1 MTNNK
6 LDPNWVTGFTDAE
19 GCFYVPINKRKNRKS
34 GWQIQACFQIKL
46 HIKDKDLLL
55 QIKSFFSEVGTIVT
69 NYNYSFAVYR
79 VHSLGDITNVIIPHF
94 NKYPLISQKYG
105 DFIIWKNIVELINKG
120 EHLTIDG
127 LIKIVNLKA
136 FLNKGLSYNLKIHFP
151 DIVKTNKL
159 KKPNANIPIN
169 IDYNWIAGFFSGEGC
184 FSIGIYK
191 SNTHKIGY
199 GIILQIIFTQHLR
212 DEILFNSIKKVLGC
226 GNIIKYSTKNIIVLK
241 ISNFKNTYYKMI
253 PLFYKY
259 NIKGIKF
266 LGFQDFCKVAEL
278 INKKDYLTK
287 EGLEKIRK
295 IKFNMNRNRIYSI
308 M

>member
-19 GCFYVPINKRKNRKS
+19 GCFYVPINKRKICKS
-34 GWQIQACFQIKL
+34 GWQVQACFQIKL

-55 QIKSFFSEVGTIVT
+55 EIKSFFSEVGTIVT
-69 NYNYSFAVYR
+69 NYNYNFAVYR
-79 VHSLGDITNVIIPHF
+79 VHSLSDITNVIIPHF
-94 NKYPLISQKYG
+94 KKYPLISQKYG
-105 DFIIWKNIVELINKG
+105 DFIIFKSIVELINKG
-120 EHLTIDG
+120 EHLNKKGI
-127 LIKIVNLKA
+127 IKIVNLKA
-136 FLNKGLSYNLKIHFP
+136 FLNKGLSHNLKINFP
-151 DIVKTNKL
+151 DIIKT
-159 KKPNANIPIN
+159 KKPKANIPIN
-169 IDYNWIAGFFSGEGC
+169 IDYNWIAGFFSGDGC

-199 GIILQIIFTQHLR
+199 GIILQIIFSQHSR

-226 GNIIKYSTKNIIVLK
+226 GNIIKYYNKNIIVLK
-241 ISNFKNTYYKMI
+241 ISNFKDTYYKMI
-253 PLFYKY
+253 PLFTKY
-259 NIKGIKF
+259 GIKGIKF
-266 LGFQDFCKVAEL
+266 IDFQDFCKVGEL
-278 INKKDYLTK
+278 INKKDHLTK